1 MIRSNVQK
9 IGSFISSMIIP
20 NIGAFIAWGFIA
32 AIFSP
37 TGWFPNER
45 ISTLIDPLKNY
56 LLPLLVGYTG
66 GKVTGGARGGIVA
79 SIATI
84 GVICGA
90 NIPMILGAI
99 IIGPVSGYLIKKL
112 DIKLKDKIPYG
123 FEMLVNNFSL
133 AFMGI
138 ILAII
143 GLVII
148 GPSIIIVDKIM
159 NKGVYFII
167 RNGLLPLLAIFIEP
181 IKVLFLNNVMNHG
194 IINII
199 AMDQITEYG
208 KSILYLLEANP
219 GPGLGVILSYYIYSK
234 GVMKQFVPSAAI
246 IQFFGG
252 IHEIYFPYILLN
264 PQLLIAAIIGNTVS
278 IMIFLIFNTGLI
290 SLASPGSIFSI
301 MMLSYK
307 GDILKNLLG
316 VFGGA
321 IVSFFIATI
330 LLKRKYRKNVD
341 ININKK
347 NKNELNF
354 DIKSI
359 KKIVFACD
367 VGMGSSAMGARNFI
381 NKIKDFKL
389 DIEVINSSISNIPSD
404 SDIIITHKGL
414 LGGIKKDINKS
425 KIICI
430 ENFLEDDTLE
440 LLYEKFKKDKYDLVI
455 LDVMMPKLN
464 GYSLCKMI
472 KNLNKQVSII
482 FLTALDDEES
492 EIKGFDLDADDYI
505 SKPFSFNILV
515 KRVEAVLKRKNKEEK
530 NEDILEFE
538 GLKLD
543 LEKFKSYVDDEE
555 IELTLKE
562 FNILKLMLASYPK
575 VVSREKLIEKI
586 WGYEYFGD
594 TRVIDAHM
602 KNIRKKIKKDY
613 IKTIKGVGYVLEK

>member
-20 NIGAFIAWGFIA
+20 NIGAFIAWGFIE

-79 SIATI
+79 AIATI

-264 PQLLIAAIIGNTVS
+264 PQLLIAAIIGNAVS

-347 NKNELNF
+347 NKSELNF

-381 NKIKDFKL
+381 NKIKGFKL

-440 LLYEKFKKDKYDLVI
+440 LLYEKFKKECNSNVDNTYHIQSNELLNEKNI
-455 LDVMMPKLN
+455 LLNLENESKEEAIIRAGNLLFNN
-464 GYSLCKMI
+464 GY
-472 KNLNKQVSII
+472 V
-482 FLTALDDEES
+482 
-492 EIKGFDLDADDYI
+492 
-505 SKPFSFNILV
+505 
-515 KRVEAVLKRKNKEEK
+515 
-530 NEDILEFE
+530 
-538 GLKLD
+538 
-543 LEKFKSYVDDEE
+543 
-555 IELTLKE
+555 
-562 FNILKLMLASYPK
+562 
-575 VVSREKLIEKI
+575 
-586 WGYEYFGD
+586 GYEYINSMLEREKRISTYIGYGVAMPHGTEFGKEQVKRAGIVVLQYPEGINFGGQKAYLLIAIAAKGEEHLEILSNIAQALGD
-594 TRVIDAHM
+594 VEAIENLKTT
-602 KNIRKKIKKDY
+602 KNSKD
-613 IKTIKGVGYVLEK
+613 VLKVFNL

>member
-167 RNGLLPLLAIFIEP
+167 RNGLLALLAIFIEP

-440 LLYEKFKKDKYDLVI
+440 LLYEKFKKEY
-455 LDVMMPKLN
+455 N
-464 GYSLCKMI
+464 S
-472 KNLNKQVSII
+472 N
-482 FLTALDDEES
+482 
-492 EIKGFDLDADDYI
+492 
-505 SKPFSFNILV
+505 
-515 KRVEAVLKRKNKEEK
+515 
-530 NEDILEFE
+530 
-538 GLKLD
+538 
-543 LEKFKSYVDDEE
+543 VDNTYH
-555 IELTLKE
+555 IQS
-562 FNILKLMLASYPK
+562 N
-575 VVSREKLIEKI
+575 
-586 WGYEYFGD
+586 
-594 TRVIDAHM
+594 
-602 KNIRKKIKKDY
+602 
-613 IKTIKGVGYVLEK
+613 

>member
-20 NIGAFIAWGFIA
+20 NIGAFIAWGFIE

-79 SIATI
+79 AIATI

-264 PQLLIAAIIGNTVS
+264 PQLLIAAIIGNAVS

-347 NKNELNF
+347 NKSELNF

-440 LLYEKFKKDKYDLVI
+440 LLYEKFKKEYNSNVDNTYHIQSNELLNEKNI
-455 LDVMMPKLN
+455 LLNLENESKEEAIIRAGNLLFNN
-464 GYSLCKMI
+464 GY
-472 KNLNKQVSII
+472 V
-482 FLTALDDEES
+482 
-492 EIKGFDLDADDYI
+492 
-505 SKPFSFNILV
+505 
-515 KRVEAVLKRKNKEEK
+515 
-530 NEDILEFE
+530 
-538 GLKLD
+538 
-543 LEKFKSYVDDEE
+543 
-555 IELTLKE
+555 
-562 FNILKLMLASYPK
+562 
-575 VVSREKLIEKI
+575 
-586 WGYEYFGD
+586 GYEYINSMLEREKRISTYIGYGVAMPHGTEFGKEQVKKAGIVVLQYPEGINFCGQKAYLLIAIAAKGEEHLEILSNIAQALGD
-594 TRVIDAHM
+594 VEAIENLKTT
-602 KNIRKKIKKDY
+602 KNSKD
-613 IKTIKGVGYVLEK
+613 VLKVFNL

>member
-252 IHEIYFPYILLN
+252 IHDIYFPYILLN
-264 PQLLIAAIIGNTVS
+264 PQLLIAAIIGNAVS

-347 NKNELNF
+347 NKSELNF

-440 LLYEKFKKDKYDLVI
+440 LLYEKFKKECNSNVDNTYHIQSNELLNEKNI
-455 LDVMMPKLN
+455 LLNLENESKEEAIIRAGNLLFNN
-464 GYSLCKMI
+464 GY
-472 KNLNKQVSII
+472 V
-482 FLTALDDEES
+482 
-492 EIKGFDLDADDYI
+492 
-505 SKPFSFNILV
+505 
-515 KRVEAVLKRKNKEEK
+515 
-530 NEDILEFE
+530 
-538 GLKLD
+538 
-543 LEKFKSYVDDEE
+543 
-555 IELTLKE
+555 
-562 FNILKLMLASYPK
+562 
-575 VVSREKLIEKI
+575 
-586 WGYEYFGD
+586 GYEYINSMLEREKRISTYIGYGVAMPHGTEFGKEQVKKAGIVVLQYPEGINFGGQKAYLLIAIAAKGEEHLEILSNIAQALGD
-594 TRVIDAHM
+594 VEAIENLRTT
-602 KNIRKKIKKDY
+602 KNSKD
-613 IKTIKGVGYVLEK
+613 VLKVFNL

>member
-20 NIGAFIAWGFIA
+20 NIGAFIAWGFIE

-79 SIATI
+79 AIATI

-381 NKIKDFKL
+381 NKIKGFKL

-440 LLYEKFKKDKYDLVI
+440 LLYEKFKKECNSNVDNTYHIQSNELLNEKNI
-455 LDVMMPKLN
+455 LLNLENESKEEAIIRAGNLLFNN
-464 GYSLCKMI
+464 GY
-472 KNLNKQVSII
+472 V
-482 FLTALDDEES
+482 
-492 EIKGFDLDADDYI
+492 
-505 SKPFSFNILV
+505 
-515 KRVEAVLKRKNKEEK
+515 
-530 NEDILEFE
+530 
-538 GLKLD
+538 
-543 LEKFKSYVDDEE
+543 
-555 IELTLKE
+555 
-562 FNILKLMLASYPK
+562 
-575 VVSREKLIEKI
+575 
-586 WGYEYFGD
+586 GYEYINSMLEREKRISTYIGYGVAMPHGTEFGKEQVKKAGIVVLQYPEGINFGGQKAYLLIAIAAKREEHLEILSNIAQALGD
-594 TRVIDAHM
+594 VEAIENLKTT
-602 KNIRKKIKKDY
+602 KNSKD
-613 IKTIKGVGYVLEK
+613 VLKVFNL

>member
-20 NIGAFIAWGFIA
+20 NIGAFIAWGFIE

-79 SIATI
+79 AIATI

-359 KKIVFACD
+359 KKIVFVCD

-381 NKIKDFKL
+381 NKIKGFKL

-440 LLYEKFKKDKYDLVI
+440 LLYEKFKKECNSNVDNTYHIQSNELLNEKNI
-455 LDVMMPKLN
+455 LLNLENESKEEAIIRAGNLLFNN
-464 GYSLCKMI
+464 GY
-472 KNLNKQVSII
+472 V
-482 FLTALDDEES
+482 
-492 EIKGFDLDADDYI
+492 
-505 SKPFSFNILV
+505 
-515 KRVEAVLKRKNKEEK
+515 
-530 NEDILEFE
+530 
-538 GLKLD
+538 
-543 LEKFKSYVDDEE
+543 
-555 IELTLKE
+555 
-562 FNILKLMLASYPK
+562 
-575 VVSREKLIEKI
+575 
-586 WGYEYFGD
+586 GYEYINSMLEREKRISTYIGYGVAMPHGTEFGKEQVKKAGIVVLQYPEGINFGGQKAYLLIAIAAKEEEHLEILSNIAQALGD
-594 TRVIDAHM
+594 VEAIENLKTT
-602 KNIRKKIKKDY
+602 KNSKD
-613 IKTIKGVGYVLEK
+613 VLKVFNL

>member
-264 PQLLIAAIIGNTVS
+264 PQLLIAAIIGNAVS

-347 NKNELNF
+347 NKSELNF

-440 LLYEKFKKDKYDLVI
+440 LLYEKFKKECNSNVDNTYHIQSNELLNEKNI
-455 LDVMMPKLN
+455 LLNLENESKEEAIIRAGNLLFNN
-464 GYSLCKMI
+464 GY
-472 KNLNKQVSII
+472 V
-482 FLTALDDEES
+482 
-492 EIKGFDLDADDYI
+492 
-505 SKPFSFNILV
+505 
-515 KRVEAVLKRKNKEEK
+515 
-530 NEDILEFE
+530 
-538 GLKLD
+538 
-543 LEKFKSYVDDEE
+543 
-555 IELTLKE
+555 
-562 FNILKLMLASYPK
+562 
-575 VVSREKLIEKI
+575 
-586 WGYEYFGD
+586 GYEYINSMLEREKRISTYIGYGVAMPHGTEFGKEQVKKAGIVVLQYPEGINFVGQKAYLLIAIAAKGEEHLEILSNIAQALGD
-594 TRVIDAHM
+594 VEAIENLRTT
-602 KNIRKKIKKDY
+602 KNSKD
-613 IKTIKGVGYVLEK
+613 VLKVFNL

>member
-20 NIGAFIAWGFIA
+20 NIGAFIAWGFIE

-79 SIATI
+79 AIATI

-381 NKIKDFKL
+381 NKIKGFKL

-440 LLYEKFKKDKYDLVI
+440 LLYEKFKKECNSNVDNTYHIQSNELLNEKNI
-455 LDVMMPKLN
+455 LLNLENESKDEAIIRAGNLLFNN
-464 GYSLCKMI
+464 GY
-472 KNLNKQVSII
+472 V
-482 FLTALDDEES
+482 
-492 EIKGFDLDADDYI
+492 
-505 SKPFSFNILV
+505 
-515 KRVEAVLKRKNKEEK
+515 
-530 NEDILEFE
+530 
-538 GLKLD
+538 
-543 LEKFKSYVDDEE
+543 
-555 IELTLKE
+555 
-562 FNILKLMLASYPK
+562 
-575 VVSREKLIEKI
+575 
-586 WGYEYFGD
+586 GYEYINSMLEREKRISTYIGYGVAMPHGTEFGKEEVKKAGIVVLQYPEGINFGGQKAYLLIAIAAKEEEHLEILSNIAQALGD
-594 TRVIDAHM
+594 VEAIENLKTT
-602 KNIRKKIKKDY
+602 KNSQDVLKVFNLDGSFFRK
-613 IKTIKGVGYVLEK
+613 L

>member
-79 SIATI
+79 AIATI

-252 IHEIYFPYILLN
+252 IHEIYFPYILLH

-381 NKIKDFKL
+381 NKIKGFKL

-440 LLYEKFKKDKYDLVI
+440 LLYEKFKKECNSNVDNTYHIQSNELLNEKNI
-455 LDVMMPKLN
+455 LLNLENESKEEAIIRAGNLLFNN
-464 GYSLCKMI
+464 GY
-472 KNLNKQVSII
+472 V
-482 FLTALDDEES
+482 
-492 EIKGFDLDADDYI
+492 
-505 SKPFSFNILV
+505 
-515 KRVEAVLKRKNKEEK
+515 
-530 NEDILEFE
+530 
-538 GLKLD
+538 
-543 LEKFKSYVDDEE
+543 
-555 IELTLKE
+555 
-562 FNILKLMLASYPK
+562 
-575 VVSREKLIEKI
+575 
-586 WGYEYFGD
+586 GYEYINSMLEREKRISTYIGYGVAMPHGTEFGKEQVKRAGIVVLQYPEGINFGGQKAYLLIAIAAKEEEHLEILSNIAQALGD
-594 TRVIDAHM
+594 VEAIENLKTT
-602 KNIRKKIKKDY
+602 KNSKD
-613 IKTIKGVGYVLEK
+613 VLKVFNL

>member
-20 NIGAFIAWGFIA
+20 NIGAFIAWGFIE

-79 SIATI
+79 AIATI

-252 IHEIYFPYILLN
+252 IHEIYFPYILIN
-264 PQLLIAAIIGNTVS
+264 PSLLLAAIIGSIVS
-278 IMIFLIFNTGLI
+278 IITFLTFNSGLI
-290 SLASPGSIFSI
+290 ATASPGSIFSI
-301 MMLSYK
+301 MMLSHK
-307 GDILKNLLG
+307 SDILTNLLG
-316 VFGGA
+316 VCVGA
-321 IVSFFIATI
+321 IVSFFISAF
-330 LLKRKYRKNVD
+330 LLKRKYREKDDKNTNRENVQ
-341 ININKK
+341 
-347 NKNELNF
+347 ELDL
-354 DIKSI
+354 DIKDI

-367 VGMGSSAMGARNFI
+367 VGMGSSAMGATNFRNR
-381 NKIKDFKL
+381 IKDFNL
-389 DIEVINSSISNIPSD
+389 DIEVVNSSVANIPD
-404 SDIIITHKGL
+404 DADIIITHKGL
-414 LGGIKKDINKS
+414 LDSIKKEINKD
-425 KIICI
+425 KIIFI
-430 ENFLEDDTLE
+430 ENFLEDDNLE
-440 LLYEKFKKDKYDLVI
+440 VLYEKLSKKNEGNEINAVEDLLEVENNTLLNEGNI
-455 LDVMMPKLN
+455 LLGLESESKEEAIIRAGELLFNN
-464 GYSLCKMI
+464 GYTKYEYIDSMLERENIISTYIGLGIAIPHGTESGKSEVEKAGIIVLQYPKGIKFGTQTAYLLIAVAAKHDEHLEIISSIAKSL
-472 KNLNKQVSII
+472 
-482 FLTALDDEES
+482 
-492 EIKGFDLDADDYI
+492 
-505 SKPFSFNILV
+505 
-515 KRVEAVLKRKNKEEK
+515 
-530 NEDILEFE
+530 EDIE
-538 GLKLD
+538 
-543 LEKFKSYVDDEE
+543 
-555 IELTLKE
+555 
-562 FNILKLMLASYPK
+562 
-575 VVSREKLIEKI
+575 LIEKI
-586 WGYEYFGD
+586 K
-594 TRVIDAHM
+594 TTT
-602 KNIRKKIKKDY
+602 NPKD
-613 IKTIKGVGYVLEK
+613 ILKAFNL

>member
-264 PQLLIAAIIGNTVS
+264 PQLLIAAIIGNAVS

-347 NKNELNF
+347 NKSELNF

-440 LLYEKFKKDKYDLVI
+440 LLYEKFKKECNSNVDNTYHIQSNELLNEKNI
-455 LDVMMPKLN
+455 LLNLENESKEEAIIRAGNLLFNN
-464 GYSLCKMI
+464 GY
-472 KNLNKQVSII
+472 V
-482 FLTALDDEES
+482 
-492 EIKGFDLDADDYI
+492 
-505 SKPFSFNILV
+505 
-515 KRVEAVLKRKNKEEK
+515 
-530 NEDILEFE
+530 
-538 GLKLD
+538 
-543 LEKFKSYVDDEE
+543 
-555 IELTLKE
+555 
-562 FNILKLMLASYPK
+562 
-575 VVSREKLIEKI
+575 
-586 WGYEYFGD
+586 GYEYINSMLEREKRISTYIGYGVAMPHGTEFGKEQVKKAGIVVLQYPEGINFGGQKAYLLIAIAAKGEEHLEILSNIAQALGD
-594 TRVIDAHM
+594 VEAIENLRTT
-602 KNIRKKIKKDY
+602 KNSKD
-613 IKTIKGVGYVLEK
+613 VLKVFNL

>member
-20 NIGAFIAWGFIA
+20 NIGAFIAWGFIE

-79 SIATI
+79 AIATI

-264 PQLLIAAIIGNTVS
+264 PQLLIAAIIGNAVS

-307 GDILKNLLG
+307 GDILKKLLG

-347 NKNELNF
+347 NKSELNF

-440 LLYEKFKKDKYDLVI
+440 LLYEKFKKEYNSNVDNTYHIQSNELLNEKNI
-455 LDVMMPKLN
+455 LLNLENESKEEAIIRAGNLLFNN
-464 GYSLCKMI
+464 GY
-472 KNLNKQVSII
+472 V
-482 FLTALDDEES
+482 
-492 EIKGFDLDADDYI
+492 
-505 SKPFSFNILV
+505 
-515 KRVEAVLKRKNKEEK
+515 
-530 NEDILEFE
+530 
-538 GLKLD
+538 
-543 LEKFKSYVDDEE
+543 
-555 IELTLKE
+555 
-562 FNILKLMLASYPK
+562 
-575 VVSREKLIEKI
+575 
-586 WGYEYFGD
+586 GYEYINSMLEREKRISTYIGYGVAMPHGTEFGKEQVKKAGIVVLQYPEGINFGGQKAYLLIAIAAKGEEHLEILSNIAQALGD
-594 TRVIDAHM
+594 VEAIENLKTT
-602 KNIRKKIKKDY
+602 KNSKD
-613 IKTIKGVGYVLEK
+613 VLKVFNL

>member
-20 NIGAFIAWGFIA
+20 NIGAFIAWGFIE

-79 SIATI
+79 AIATI

-167 RNGLLPLLAIFIEP
+167 RNGLLALLAIFIEP

-264 PQLLIAAIIGNTVS
+264 PQLLIAAIIGNAVS

-347 NKNELNF
+347 NKSELNF

-440 LLYEKFKKDKYDLVI
+440 LLYEKFKKEYNSNVDNTYHIQSNELLNEKNI
-455 LDVMMPKLN
+455 LLNLENESKEEAIIRAGNLLFNN
-464 GYSLCKMI
+464 GY
-472 KNLNKQVSII
+472 V
-482 FLTALDDEES
+482 
-492 EIKGFDLDADDYI
+492 
-505 SKPFSFNILV
+505 
-515 KRVEAVLKRKNKEEK
+515 
-530 NEDILEFE
+530 
-538 GLKLD
+538 
-543 LEKFKSYVDDEE
+543 
-555 IELTLKE
+555 
-562 FNILKLMLASYPK
+562 
-575 VVSREKLIEKI
+575 
-586 WGYEYFGD
+586 GYEYINSMLEREKRISTYIGYGVAMPHGTEFGKEQVKKAGIVVLQYPEGINFGGQKAYLLIAIAAKGEEHLEILSNIAQALGD
-594 TRVIDAHM
+594 VEAIENLKTT
-602 KNIRKKIKKDY
+602 KNSQD
-613 IKTIKGVGYVLEK
+613 VLKVFNL

>member
-20 NIGAFIAWGFIA
+20 NIGAFIAWGFIE

-79 SIATI
+79 AIATI

-99 IIGPVSGYLIKKL
+99 IIGQVSGYLIKKL

-264 PQLLIAAIIGNTVS
+264 PQLLIAAIIGNAVS

-347 NKNELNF
+347 NKSELNF

-440 LLYEKFKKDKYDLVI
+440 LLYEKFKKEYNSNVDNTYHIQSNELLNEKNI
-455 LDVMMPKLN
+455 LLNLENESKEEAIIRAGNLLFNN
-464 GYSLCKMI
+464 GY
-472 KNLNKQVSII
+472 V
-482 FLTALDDEES
+482 
-492 EIKGFDLDADDYI
+492 
-505 SKPFSFNILV
+505 
-515 KRVEAVLKRKNKEEK
+515 
-530 NEDILEFE
+530 
-538 GLKLD
+538 
-543 LEKFKSYVDDEE
+543 
-555 IELTLKE
+555 
-562 FNILKLMLASYPK
+562 
-575 VVSREKLIEKI
+575 
-586 WGYEYFGD
+586 GYEYINSMLEREKRISTYIGYGVAMPHGTEFGKEQVKKAGIVVLQYPEGINFGGQKAYLLIAIAAKGEEHLEILSNIAQALGD
-594 TRVIDAHM
+594 VEAIENLKTT
-602 KNIRKKIKKDY
+602 KNSKD
-613 IKTIKGVGYVLEK
+613 VLKVFNL

>member
-20 NIGAFIAWGFIA
+20 NIGAFIAWGFIE

-79 SIATI
+79 AIATI
-84 GVICGA
+84 GVICGS

-264 PQLLIAAIIGNTVS
+264 PQLLIAAIIGNAVS

-347 NKNELNF
+347 NKSELNF

-440 LLYEKFKKDKYDLVI
+440 LLYEKFKKEYNSNVDNTYHIQSNELLNEKNI
-455 LDVMMPKLN
+455 LLNLENESKEEAIIRAGNLLFNN
-464 GYSLCKMI
+464 GY
-472 KNLNKQVSII
+472 V
-482 FLTALDDEES
+482 
-492 EIKGFDLDADDYI
+492 
-505 SKPFSFNILV
+505 
-515 KRVEAVLKRKNKEEK
+515 
-530 NEDILEFE
+530 
-538 GLKLD
+538 
-543 LEKFKSYVDDEE
+543 
-555 IELTLKE
+555 
-562 FNILKLMLASYPK
+562 
-575 VVSREKLIEKI
+575 
-586 WGYEYFGD
+586 GYEYINSMLEREKRISTYIGYGVAMPHGTEFGKEQVKKAGIVVLQYPEGINFGGQKAYLLIAIAAKGEEHLEILSNIAQALGD
-594 TRVIDAHM
+594 VEAIENLKTT
-602 KNIRKKIKKDY
+602 KNSQD
-613 IKTIKGVGYVLEK
+613 VLKVFNL

>member
-79 SIATI
+79 AIATI

-167 RNGLLPLLAIFIEP
+167 RNGLLALLAIFIEP

-381 NKIKDFKL
+381 NKIKGFKL

-440 LLYEKFKKDKYDLVI
+440 LLYEKFKKECNSNVDNTYHIQSNELLNEKNI
-455 LDVMMPKLN
+455 LLNLENESKEEAIIRAGNLLFNN
-464 GYSLCKMI
+464 GY
-472 KNLNKQVSII
+472 V
-482 FLTALDDEES
+482 
-492 EIKGFDLDADDYI
+492 
-505 SKPFSFNILV
+505 
-515 KRVEAVLKRKNKEEK
+515 
-530 NEDILEFE
+530 
-538 GLKLD
+538 
-543 LEKFKSYVDDEE
+543 
-555 IELTLKE
+555 
-562 FNILKLMLASYPK
+562 
-575 VVSREKLIEKI
+575 
-586 WGYEYFGD
+586 GYEYINSMLEREKRISTYIGYGVAMPHGTEFGKEQVKRAGIVVLQYPEGINFGGQKAYLLIAIAAKGEEHLEILSNIAQALGD
-594 TRVIDAHM
+594 VEAIENLKTT
-602 KNIRKKIKKDY
+602 KNSKD
-613 IKTIKGVGYVLEK
+613 VLKVFNL

>member
-20 NIGAFIAWGFIA
+20 NIGAFIAWGFIE

-79 SIATI
+79 AIATI

-167 RNGLLPLLAIFIEP
+167 RNGLLPLLTIFIEP

-381 NKIKDFKL
+381 NKIKGFKL

-440 LLYEKFKKDKYDLVI
+440 LLYEKFKKECNSNVDNTYHIQSNELLNEKNI
-455 LDVMMPKLN
+455 LLNLENESKDEAIIRAGNLLFNN
-464 GYSLCKMI
+464 GY
-472 KNLNKQVSII
+472 V
-482 FLTALDDEES
+482 
-492 EIKGFDLDADDYI
+492 
-505 SKPFSFNILV
+505 
-515 KRVEAVLKRKNKEEK
+515 
-530 NEDILEFE
+530 
-538 GLKLD
+538 
-543 LEKFKSYVDDEE
+543 
-555 IELTLKE
+555 
-562 FNILKLMLASYPK
+562 
-575 VVSREKLIEKI
+575 
-586 WGYEYFGD
+586 GYEYINSMLEREKRISTYIGYGVAMPHGTEFGKEQVKKAGIVVLQYPEGINFGGQKAYLLIAIAAKEEEHLEILSNIAQALGD
-594 TRVIDAHM
+594 VEAIENLKTT
-602 KNIRKKIKKDY
+602 KNSKD
-613 IKTIKGVGYVLEK
+613 VLKVFNL

>member
-20 NIGAFIAWGFIA
+20 NIGAFIAWGFIED
-32 AIFSP
+32 IFSP

-79 SIATI
+79 AIATI

-381 NKIKDFKL
+381 NKIKGFKL

-440 LLYEKFKKDKYDLVI
+440 LLYEKFKKECNSNVDNTYHIQSNELLNEKNI
-455 LDVMMPKLN
+455 LLNLENESKEEAIIRAGNLLFNN
-464 GYSLCKMI
+464 GY
-472 KNLNKQVSII
+472 V
-482 FLTALDDEES
+482 
-492 EIKGFDLDADDYI
+492 
-505 SKPFSFNILV
+505 
-515 KRVEAVLKRKNKEEK
+515 
-530 NEDILEFE
+530 
-538 GLKLD
+538 
-543 LEKFKSYVDDEE
+543 
-555 IELTLKE
+555 
-562 FNILKLMLASYPK
+562 
-575 VVSREKLIEKI
+575 
-586 WGYEYFGD
+586 GYEYINSMLEREKRISTYIGYGVAMPHGTEFGKEQVKKAGIVVLQYPEGINFGGQKAYLLIAIAAKGEEHLEILSNIAQALGD
-594 TRVIDAHM
+594 VEAIENLKTT
-602 KNIRKKIKKDY
+602 KNSKD
-613 IKTIKGVGYVLEK
+613 VLKVFNL

>member
-20 NIGAFIAWGFIA
+20 NIGAFIAWGFIE

-79 SIATI
+79 AIATT

-90 NIPMILGAI
+90 NIPIILGAI

-381 NKIKDFKL
+381 NKIKGFKL

-440 LLYEKFKKDKYDLVI
+440 LLYEKFKKECNSNVDNTYHIQSNELLNEKNI
-455 LDVMMPKLN
+455 LLNLENESKEEAIIRAGNLLFNN
-464 GYSLCKMI
+464 GY
-472 KNLNKQVSII
+472 V
-482 FLTALDDEES
+482 
-492 EIKGFDLDADDYI
+492 
-505 SKPFSFNILV
+505 
-515 KRVEAVLKRKNKEEK
+515 
-530 NEDILEFE
+530 
-538 GLKLD
+538 
-543 LEKFKSYVDDEE
+543 
-555 IELTLKE
+555 
-562 FNILKLMLASYPK
+562 
-575 VVSREKLIEKI
+575 
-586 WGYEYFGD
+586 GYEYINSMLEREKRISTYIGYGVAMPHGTEFGKEQVKRAGIVVLQYPEGINFGGQKAYLLIAIAAKGEEHLEILSNIAQALGD
-594 TRVIDAHM
+594 VEAIENLKTT
-602 KNIRKKIKKDY
+602 KNSKD
-613 IKTIKGVGYVLEK
+613 VLKVFNL

>member
-20 NIGAFIAWGFIA
+20 NIGAFIAWGFIE

-79 SIATI
+79 AIATI

-381 NKIKDFKL
+381 NKIKGFKL

-440 LLYEKFKKDKYDLVI
+440 LLYEKFKKECNSNVDNTYHIQSNELLNEKNI
-455 LDVMMPKLN
+455 LLNLENESKEEAIIRAGNLLFNN
-464 GYSLCKMI
+464 GY
-472 KNLNKQVSII
+472 V
-482 FLTALDDEES
+482 
-492 EIKGFDLDADDYI
+492 
-505 SKPFSFNILV
+505 
-515 KRVEAVLKRKNKEEK
+515 
-530 NEDILEFE
+530 
-538 GLKLD
+538 
-543 LEKFKSYVDDEE
+543 
-555 IELTLKE
+555 
-562 FNILKLMLASYPK
+562 
-575 VVSREKLIEKI
+575 
-586 WGYEYFGD
+586 GYEYINSMLEREKRISTYIGYGVAMPHGTEFGKEQVKKAGIVVLQYPEGINFGGQKAYLLIAIAAKGEEHLEILSNIAQALGD
-594 TRVIDAHM
+594 VEAIENLKTT
-602 KNIRKKIKKDY
+602 KNSKDVLKVFNLDGSFFRK
-613 IKTIKGVGYVLEK
+613 L

>member
-79 SIATI
+79 AIATI

-264 PQLLIAAIIGNTVS
+264 PQLLIAAIIGNAVS

-347 NKNELNF
+347 NKSELNF

-440 LLYEKFKKDKYDLVI
+440 LLYEKFKKEYNSNVDNTYHIQSNELLNEKNI
-455 LDVMMPKLN
+455 LLNLENESKEEAIIRAGNLLFNN
-464 GYSLCKMI
+464 GY
-472 KNLNKQVSII
+472 V
-482 FLTALDDEES
+482 
-492 EIKGFDLDADDYI
+492 
-505 SKPFSFNILV
+505 
-515 KRVEAVLKRKNKEEK
+515 
-530 NEDILEFE
+530 
-538 GLKLD
+538 
-543 LEKFKSYVDDEE
+543 
-555 IELTLKE
+555 
-562 FNILKLMLASYPK
+562 
-575 VVSREKLIEKI
+575 
-586 WGYEYFGD
+586 GYEYINSMLEREKRISTYIGYGVAMPHGTEFGKEQVKKAGIVVLQYPEGINFGGQKAYLLIAIAAKGEEHLEILSNIAQALGD
-594 TRVIDAHM
+594 VEAIENLKTT
-602 KNIRKKIKKDY
+602 KNSKD
-613 IKTIKGVGYVLEK
+613 VLKVFNL

>member
-20 NIGAFIAWGFIA
+20 NIGAFIAWGFIE

-79 SIATI
+79 AIATI

-143 GLVII
+143 VLVII

-381 NKIKDFKL
+381 NKIKGFKL

-440 LLYEKFKKDKYDLVI
+440 LLYEKFKKECNSNVDNTYHIQSNELLNEKNI
-455 LDVMMPKLN
+455 LLNLENESKEEAIIRAGNLLFNN
-464 GYSLCKMI
+464 GY
-472 KNLNKQVSII
+472 V
-482 FLTALDDEES
+482 
-492 EIKGFDLDADDYI
+492 
-505 SKPFSFNILV
+505 
-515 KRVEAVLKRKNKEEK
+515 
-530 NEDILEFE
+530 
-538 GLKLD
+538 
-543 LEKFKSYVDDEE
+543 
-555 IELTLKE
+555 
-562 FNILKLMLASYPK
+562 
-575 VVSREKLIEKI
+575 
-586 WGYEYFGD
+586 GYEYINSMLEREKRISTYIGYGVAMPHGTEFGKEQVKKAGIVVLQYPEGINFGGQKAYLLIAIAAKGEEHLEILSNIAQALGD
-594 TRVIDAHM
+594 VEAIENLKTT
-602 KNIRKKIKKDY
+602 KNSKD
-613 IKTIKGVGYVLEK
+613 VLKVFNL

>member
-20 NIGAFIAWGFIA
+20 NIGAFIAWGFIE

-347 NKNELNF
+347 NKSELNF

-381 NKIKDFKL
+381 NKIKGFKL

-440 LLYEKFKKDKYDLVI
+440 LLYEKFKKEYNSNVDNTYHIQSNELLNEKNI
-455 LDVMMPKLN
+455 LLNLENESKEEAIIRAGNLLFNN
-464 GYSLCKMI
+464 GY
-472 KNLNKQVSII
+472 V
-482 FLTALDDEES
+482 
-492 EIKGFDLDADDYI
+492 
-505 SKPFSFNILV
+505 
-515 KRVEAVLKRKNKEEK
+515 
-530 NEDILEFE
+530 
-538 GLKLD
+538 
-543 LEKFKSYVDDEE
+543 
-555 IELTLKE
+555 
-562 FNILKLMLASYPK
+562 
-575 VVSREKLIEKI
+575 
-586 WGYEYFGD
+586 GYEYINSMLEREKRISTYIGYGVAMPHGTEFGKEQVKKAGIVVLQYPEGINFGGQKAYLLIAIAAKGEEHLEILSNIAQALGD
-594 TRVIDAHM
+594 VEAIENLKTT
-602 KNIRKKIKKDY
+602 KNSKD
-613 IKTIKGVGYVLEK
+613 VLKVFNL

>member
-79 SIATI
+79 AIATI

-112 DIKLKDKIPYG
+112 DIKLKDKITYG

-381 NKIKDFKL
+381 NKIKGFKL

-440 LLYEKFKKDKYDLVI
+440 LLYEKFKKECNSNVDNTYHIQSNELLNEKNI
-455 LDVMMPKLN
+455 LLNLENESKEEAIIRAGNLLFNN
-464 GYSLCKMI
+464 GY
-472 KNLNKQVSII
+472 V
-482 FLTALDDEES
+482 
-492 EIKGFDLDADDYI
+492 
-505 SKPFSFNILV
+505 
-515 KRVEAVLKRKNKEEK
+515 
-530 NEDILEFE
+530 
-538 GLKLD
+538 
-543 LEKFKSYVDDEE
+543 
-555 IELTLKE
+555 
-562 FNILKLMLASYPK
+562 
-575 VVSREKLIEKI
+575 
-586 WGYEYFGD
+586 GYEYINSMLEREKRISTYIGYGVAMPHGTEFGKEQVKRAGIVVLQYPEGINFGGQKAYLLIAIAAKGEEHLEILSNIAQALGD
-594 TRVIDAHM
+594 VEAIENLKTT
-602 KNIRKKIKKDY
+602 KNSKD
-613 IKTIKGVGYVLEK
+613 VLKVFNL

>member
-167 RNGLLPLLAIFIEP
+167 RNGLLALLAIFIEP

-389 DIEVINSSISNIPSD
+389 DIEVINSSIINIPSD

-440 LLYEKFKKDKYDLVI
+440 LLYEKFKKEYNSNVDNTYHIQSNELLNEKNI
-455 LDVMMPKLN
+455 LLNLENESKEEAIIRAGNLLFNN
-464 GYSLCKMI
+464 GY
-472 KNLNKQVSII
+472 V
-482 FLTALDDEES
+482 
-492 EIKGFDLDADDYI
+492 
-505 SKPFSFNILV
+505 
-515 KRVEAVLKRKNKEEK
+515 
-530 NEDILEFE
+530 
-538 GLKLD
+538 
-543 LEKFKSYVDDEE
+543 
-555 IELTLKE
+555 
-562 FNILKLMLASYPK
+562 
-575 VVSREKLIEKI
+575 
-586 WGYEYFGD
+586 GYEYINSMLEREKRISTYIGYGVAMPHGTEFGKEQVKKAGIVVLQYPEGINFGGQKAYLLIAIAAKGEEHLEILSNIAQALGD
-594 TRVIDAHM
+594 VEAIENLKTT
-602 KNIRKKIKKDY
+602 KNSKD
-613 IKTIKGVGYVLEK
+613 VLKVFNL

>member
-20 NIGAFIAWGFIA
+20 NIGAFIAWGFIE

-79 SIATI
+79 AIATI

-264 PQLLIAAIIGNTVS
+264 PQLLIAAIIGNAVS

-381 NKIKDFKL
+381 NKIKGFKL

-440 LLYEKFKKDKYDLVI
+440 LLYEKFKKECNSNVDNTYHIQSNELLNEKNI
-455 LDVMMPKLN
+455 LLNLENESKDEAIIRAGNLLFNN
-464 GYSLCKMI
+464 GY
-472 KNLNKQVSII
+472 V
-482 FLTALDDEES
+482 
-492 EIKGFDLDADDYI
+492 
-505 SKPFSFNILV
+505 
-515 KRVEAVLKRKNKEEK
+515 
-530 NEDILEFE
+530 
-538 GLKLD
+538 
-543 LEKFKSYVDDEE
+543 
-555 IELTLKE
+555 
-562 FNILKLMLASYPK
+562 
-575 VVSREKLIEKI
+575 
-586 WGYEYFGD
+586 GYEYINSMLEREKRISTYIGYGVAMPHGTEFGKEEVKKAGIVVLQYPEGINFGGQKAYLLIAIAAKEEEHLEILSNIAQALGD
-594 TRVIDAHM
+594 VEAIENLKTT
-602 KNIRKKIKKDY
+602 KNSQD
-613 IKTIKGVGYVLEK
+613 VLKVFNL

>member
-381 NKIKDFKL
+381 NKIKGFKL

-440 LLYEKFKKDKYDLVI
+440 LLYEKFKKECNSNVDNTYHIQSNELLNEKNI
-455 LDVMMPKLN
+455 LLNLENESKEEAIIRAGNLLFNN
-464 GYSLCKMI
+464 GY
-472 KNLNKQVSII
+472 V
-482 FLTALDDEES
+482 
-492 EIKGFDLDADDYI
+492 
-505 SKPFSFNILV
+505 
-515 KRVEAVLKRKNKEEK
+515 
-530 NEDILEFE
+530 
-538 GLKLD
+538 
-543 LEKFKSYVDDEE
+543 
-555 IELTLKE
+555 
-562 FNILKLMLASYPK
+562 
-575 VVSREKLIEKI
+575 
-586 WGYEYFGD
+586 GYEYINSMLEREKRISTYIGYGVAMPHGTEFGKEQVKRAGIVVLQYPEGINFGGQKAYLLIAIAAKGEEHLEILSNIAQALGD
-594 TRVIDAHM
+594 VEAIENLKTT
-602 KNIRKKIKKDY
+602 KNSQD
-613 IKTIKGVGYVLEK
+613 VLKVFNL

>member
-20 NIGAFIAWGFIA
+20 NIGAFIAWGFIE

-79 SIATI
+79 AIATI

-264 PQLLIAAIIGNTVS
+264 PQLLIAAIIGNAVS

-347 NKNELNF
+347 NKSELNF

-404 SDIIITHKGL
+404 SDIIIIHKGL

-440 LLYEKFKKDKYDLVI
+440 LLYEKFKKEYNSNVDNTYHIQSNELLNEKNI
-455 LDVMMPKLN
+455 LLNLENESKEEAIIRAGNLLFNN
-464 GYSLCKMI
+464 GY
-472 KNLNKQVSII
+472 V
-482 FLTALDDEES
+482 
-492 EIKGFDLDADDYI
+492 
-505 SKPFSFNILV
+505 
-515 KRVEAVLKRKNKEEK
+515 
-530 NEDILEFE
+530 
-538 GLKLD
+538 
-543 LEKFKSYVDDEE
+543 
-555 IELTLKE
+555 
-562 FNILKLMLASYPK
+562 
-575 VVSREKLIEKI
+575 
-586 WGYEYFGD
+586 GYEYINSMLEREKRISTYIGYGVAMPHGTEFGKEQVKKAGIVVLQYPEGINFGGQKAYLLIAIAAKGEEHLEILSNIAQALGD
-594 TRVIDAHM
+594 VEAIENLKTT
-602 KNIRKKIKKDY
+602 KNSKD
-613 IKTIKGVGYVLEK
+613 VLKVFNL

>member
-167 RNGLLPLLAIFIEP
+167 RNGLLALLAIFIEP

-347 NKNELNF
+347 NKSELNF

-440 LLYEKFKKDKYDLVI
+440 LLYEKFKKECNSNVDNTYHIQSNELLNEKNI
-455 LDVMMPKLN
+455 LLNLENESKEEAIIRAGNLLFNN
-464 GYSLCKMI
+464 GY
-472 KNLNKQVSII
+472 V
-482 FLTALDDEES
+482 
-492 EIKGFDLDADDYI
+492 
-505 SKPFSFNILV
+505 
-515 KRVEAVLKRKNKEEK
+515 
-530 NEDILEFE
+530 
-538 GLKLD
+538 
-543 LEKFKSYVDDEE
+543 
-555 IELTLKE
+555 
-562 FNILKLMLASYPK
+562 
-575 VVSREKLIEKI
+575 
-586 WGYEYFGD
+586 GYEYINSMLEREKRISTYIGYGVAMPHGTEFGKEQVKKAGIVVLQYPEGINFGGQKAYLLIAIAAKGEEHLEILSNIAQALGD
-594 TRVIDAHM
+594 VEAIENLKTT
-602 KNIRKKIKKDY
+602 KNSKD
-613 IKTIKGVGYVLEK
+613 VLKVFNL

>member
-381 NKIKDFKL
+381 NKIKGFKL

-440 LLYEKFKKDKYDLVI
+440 LLYEKFKKECNSNVDNTYHIQSNELLNEKNI
-455 LDVMMPKLN
+455 LLNLENESKEEAIIRAGNLLFNN
-464 GYSLCKMI
+464 GY
-472 KNLNKQVSII
+472 V
-482 FLTALDDEES
+482 
-492 EIKGFDLDADDYI
+492 
-505 SKPFSFNILV
+505 
-515 KRVEAVLKRKNKEEK
+515 
-530 NEDILEFE
+530 
-538 GLKLD
+538 
-543 LEKFKSYVDDEE
+543 
-555 IELTLKE
+555 
-562 FNILKLMLASYPK
+562 
-575 VVSREKLIEKI
+575 
-586 WGYEYFGD
+586 GYEYINSMLEREKRISTYIGYGVAMPHGTEFGKEQVKKAGIVVLQYPEGINFGGQKAYLLIAIAAKGEEHLEILSNIAQALGD
-594 TRVIDAHM
+594 VEAIENLKTT
-602 KNIRKKIKKDY
+602 KNSQD
-613 IKTIKGVGYVLEK
+613 VLKVFNL

>member
-20 NIGAFIAWGFIA
+20 NIGAFIAWGFIE

-79 SIATI
+79 AIATI

-381 NKIKDFKL
+381 NKIKGFKL

-440 LLYEKFKKDKYDLVI
+440 LLYEKFKKECNSNVDNTYHIQSNELLNEKNI
-455 LDVMMPKLN
+455 LLNLENESKEEAIIRAGNLLFNN
-464 GYSLCKMI
+464 GY
-472 KNLNKQVSII
+472 V
-482 FLTALDDEES
+482 
-492 EIKGFDLDADDYI
+492 
-505 SKPFSFNILV
+505 
-515 KRVEAVLKRKNKEEK
+515 
-530 NEDILEFE
+530 
-538 GLKLD
+538 
-543 LEKFKSYVDDEE
+543 
-555 IELTLKE
+555 
-562 FNILKLMLASYPK
+562 
-575 VVSREKLIEKI
+575 
-586 WGYEYFGD
+586 GYEYINSMLEREKRISTYIGYGVAMPHGTEFGKEQVKKAGIVVLQYPEGINFGGQKAYLLIAIAAKGEEHLEILSNIAQALGD
-594 TRVIDAHM
+594 VEAIENLKTA
-602 KNIRKKIKKDY
+602 KNSKD
-613 IKTIKGVGYVLEK
+613 VLKVFNL

>member
-79 SIATI
+79 AIATI

-381 NKIKDFKL
+381 NKIKGFKL

-440 LLYEKFKKDKYDLVI
+440 LLYEKFKKEFNSNVDNTYHIQSNELLNEKNI
-455 LDVMMPKLN
+455 LLNLENESKEEAIIRAGNLLFNN
-464 GYSLCKMI
+464 GY
-472 KNLNKQVSII
+472 V
-482 FLTALDDEES
+482 
-492 EIKGFDLDADDYI
+492 
-505 SKPFSFNILV
+505 
-515 KRVEAVLKRKNKEEK
+515 
-530 NEDILEFE
+530 
-538 GLKLD
+538 
-543 LEKFKSYVDDEE
+543 
-555 IELTLKE
+555 
-562 FNILKLMLASYPK
+562 
-575 VVSREKLIEKI
+575 
-586 WGYEYFGD
+586 GYEYINSMLEREKRISTYIGYGVAMPHGTEFGKEQVKKAGIVVLQYPEGINFGGQKAYLLIAIAAKGEEHLEILSNIAQALGD
-594 TRVIDAHM
+594 VEAIENLKTT
-602 KNIRKKIKKDY
+602 KNSKD
-613 IKTIKGVGYVLEK
+613 VLKVFNL

>member
-20 NIGAFIAWGFIA
+20 NIGAFIAWGFIE

-79 SIATI
+79 AIATI

-264 PQLLIAAIIGNTVS
+264 PQLLIAAIIGNAVS

-347 NKNELNF
+347 NKSELNF

-440 LLYEKFKKDKYDLVI
+440 LLYEKFKKEYNSNVDNTYHIQSNELLNEKNI
-455 LDVMMPKLN
+455 LLNLENESKEEAIIRAGNLLFNN
-464 GYSLCKMI
+464 GY
-472 KNLNKQVSII
+472 V
-482 FLTALDDEES
+482 
-492 EIKGFDLDADDYI
+492 
-505 SKPFSFNILV
+505 
-515 KRVEAVLKRKNKEEK
+515 
-530 NEDILEFE
+530 
-538 GLKLD
+538 
-543 LEKFKSYVDDEE
+543 
-555 IELTLKE
+555 
-562 FNILKLMLASYPK
+562 
-575 VVSREKLIEKI
+575 
-586 WGYEYFGD
+586 GYEYINSMLEREKRISTYIGYGVAMPHGTEFGKEQVKKAGIVVLQYPEGINFGGQKAYLLIAIAAKGEEHLEILSNIAQALGD
-594 TRVIDAHM
+594 VEAIENLKTT
-602 KNIRKKIKKDY
+602 KNSKD
-613 IKTIKGVGYVLEK
+613 VLKVFNL

>member
-79 SIATI
+79 AIATI

-264 PQLLIAAIIGNTVS
+264 PQLLIAAIIGNAVS

-347 NKNELNF
+347 NKSELNF

-440 LLYEKFKKDKYDLVI
+440 LLYEKFKKEYNSNVDNTYHIQSNELLNEKNI
-455 LDVMMPKLN
+455 LLNLENESKEEAIIRAGNLLFNN
-464 GYSLCKMI
+464 GY
-472 KNLNKQVSII
+472 V
-482 FLTALDDEES
+482 
-492 EIKGFDLDADDYI
+492 
-505 SKPFSFNILV
+505 
-515 KRVEAVLKRKNKEEK
+515 
-530 NEDILEFE
+530 
-538 GLKLD
+538 
-543 LEKFKSYVDDEE
+543 
-555 IELTLKE
+555 
-562 FNILKLMLASYPK
+562 
-575 VVSREKLIEKI
+575 
-586 WGYEYFGD
+586 GYEYINSMLEREKRISTYIGYGVAMPHGTEFGKEQVKKAGIVVLQYPEGINFGGQKAYLLIAIAAKGEEHLEILSNIAQALGD
-594 TRVIDAHM
+594 VEAIENLKTT
-602 KNIRKKIKKDY
+602 KNSKDVLKVFNLDGSFFRK
-613 IKTIKGVGYVLEK
+613 L

>member
-79 SIATI
+79 AIATI

-112 DIKLKDKIPYG
+112 DIKLRDKIPYG

-381 NKIKDFKL
+381 NKIKGFKL

-440 LLYEKFKKDKYDLVI
+440 LLYEKFKKECNSNVDNTYHIQSNELLNEKNI
-455 LDVMMPKLN
+455 LLNLENESKEEAIIRAGNLLFNN
-464 GYSLCKMI
+464 GY
-472 KNLNKQVSII
+472 V
-482 FLTALDDEES
+482 
-492 EIKGFDLDADDYI
+492 
-505 SKPFSFNILV
+505 
-515 KRVEAVLKRKNKEEK
+515 
-530 NEDILEFE
+530 
-538 GLKLD
+538 
-543 LEKFKSYVDDEE
+543 
-555 IELTLKE
+555 
-562 FNILKLMLASYPK
+562 
-575 VVSREKLIEKI
+575 
-586 WGYEYFGD
+586 GYEYINSMLEREKRISTYIGYGVAMPHGTEFGKEQVKRAGIVVLQYPEGINFGGQKAYLLIAIAAKGEEHLEILSNIAQALGD
-594 TRVIDAHM
+594 VEAIENLKIT
-602 KNIRKKIKKDY
+602 KNSQD
-613 IKTIKGVGYVLEK
+613 VLKVFNL

>member
-84 GVICGA
+84 GVICGT

-440 LLYEKFKKDKYDLVI
+440 LLYEKFKKECNSNVDNTYHIQSNELLNEKNI
-455 LDVMMPKLN
+455 LLNLENESKEEAIIRAGNLLFNN
-464 GYSLCKMI
+464 GY
-472 KNLNKQVSII
+472 V
-482 FLTALDDEES
+482 
-492 EIKGFDLDADDYI
+492 
-505 SKPFSFNILV
+505 
-515 KRVEAVLKRKNKEEK
+515 
-530 NEDILEFE
+530 
-538 GLKLD
+538 
-543 LEKFKSYVDDEE
+543 
-555 IELTLKE
+555 
-562 FNILKLMLASYPK
+562 
-575 VVSREKLIEKI
+575 
-586 WGYEYFGD
+586 GYEYINSMLEREKRISTYIGYGVAMPHGTEFGKEQVKKAGIVVLQYPEGINFGGQKAYLLIAIAAKGEEHLEILSNIAQALGD
-594 TRVIDAHM
+594 VEAIENLKTT
-602 KNIRKKIKKDY
+602 KNSKD
-613 IKTIKGVGYVLEK
+613 VLKVFNL

>member
-20 NIGAFIAWGFIA
+20 NIGAFIAWGFIE

-79 SIATI
+79 AIATI

-264 PQLLIAAIIGNTVS
+264 PQLLIAAIIGNAVS

-381 NKIKDFKL
+381 NKIKGFKL

-440 LLYEKFKKDKYDLVI
+440 LLYEKFKKECNSNVDNTYHIQSNELLNEKNI
-455 LDVMMPKLN
+455 LLNLENESKEEAIIRAGNLLFNN
-464 GYSLCKMI
+464 GY
-472 KNLNKQVSII
+472 V
-482 FLTALDDEES
+482 
-492 EIKGFDLDADDYI
+492 
-505 SKPFSFNILV
+505 
-515 KRVEAVLKRKNKEEK
+515 
-530 NEDILEFE
+530 
-538 GLKLD
+538 
-543 LEKFKSYVDDEE
+543 
-555 IELTLKE
+555 
-562 FNILKLMLASYPK
+562 
-575 VVSREKLIEKI
+575 
-586 WGYEYFGD
+586 GYEYINSMLEREKRISTYIGYGVAMPHGTEFGKEQVKKAGIVVLQYTEGINFGGQKAYLLIAIAAKGEEHLEILSNIAQALGD
-594 TRVIDAHM
+594 VEAIENLKTT
-602 KNIRKKIKKDY
+602 KNSKD
-613 IKTIKGVGYVLEK
+613 VLKVFNL

>member
-79 SIATI
+79 AIATI

-264 PQLLIAAIIGNTVS
+264 PQLLIAAIIGNAVS

-347 NKNELNF
+347 NKSELNF

-440 LLYEKFKKDKYDLVI
+440 LLYEKFKKEYNSNVDNTYHIQSNELLNEKNI
-455 LDVMMPKLN
+455 LLNLENESKEEAIIRAGNLLFNN
-464 GYSLCKMI
+464 GY
-472 KNLNKQVSII
+472 V
-482 FLTALDDEES
+482 
-492 EIKGFDLDADDYI
+492 
-505 SKPFSFNILV
+505 
-515 KRVEAVLKRKNKEEK
+515 
-530 NEDILEFE
+530 
-538 GLKLD
+538 
-543 LEKFKSYVDDEE
+543 
-555 IELTLKE
+555 
-562 FNILKLMLASYPK
+562 
-575 VVSREKLIEKI
+575 
-586 WGYEYFGD
+586 GYEYINSMLEREKRISTYIGYGVAMSHGTEFGKEQVKKAGIVVLQYPEGINFGGQKAYLLIAIAAKGEEHLEILSNIAQALGD
-594 TRVIDAHM
+594 VEAIENLKTT
-602 KNIRKKIKKDY
+602 KNSKD
-613 IKTIKGVGYVLEK
+613 VLKVFNL